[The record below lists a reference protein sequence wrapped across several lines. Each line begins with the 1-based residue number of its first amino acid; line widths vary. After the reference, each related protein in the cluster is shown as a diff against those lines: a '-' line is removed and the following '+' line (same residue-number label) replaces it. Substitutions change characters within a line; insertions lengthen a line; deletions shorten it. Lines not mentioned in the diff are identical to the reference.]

1 MTAPDPIRV
10 TIDIWSDVM
19 CPWCVIGYKHLEQA
33 LQQLEGEI
41 AAEIRWLPFEL
52 NPDMPPEGEESV
64 AHIARKYGRTPQ
76 QAAEGRQMMAER
88 ARAAGFP
95 FDYAGPKQENG
106 DPPPSMLWNT
116 FDAHKLL
123 RWALDTAGAEAQ
135 TRLKLALFAAHFQQR
150 RDVSDRTVLLG
161 IAQAEGFDRAEAQA
175 ALDDPAIAATV
186 RAEERL
192 AWDNNVSGVP
202 AMVIDRRFIVPGA
215 QEPETY
221 VNVLRKAV
229 ARRSQKDE

>member
-1 MTAPDPIRV
+1 VSAKKPARV

-33 LQQLEGEI
+33 LAELAGEI
-41 AAEIRWLPFEL
+41 EAEIRWLPFEL

-64 AHIARKYGRTPQ
+64 AHIARKYRRTPE
-76 QAAEGRQMMAER
+76 QAASGRDMMADR

-95 FDYAGPKQENG
+95 FDYTGEGA
-106 DPPPSMLWNT
+106 PPPSMLWNT

-123 RWALDTAGAEAQ
+123 RWALDTVGPKEQ

-150 RDVSDRTVLLG
+150 RNVGDRAVLLDVAE
-161 IAQAEGFDRAEAQA
+161 AQGFDRTEAKV
-175 ALDDPAIAATV
+175 ALDDLAIEAAV

-192 AWDNNVSGVP
+192 AWENNVSGVP
-202 AMVIDRRFIVPGA
+202 AMVIDRQFIVPGA

-221 VNVLRKAV
+221 IDVLRKVV
-229 ARRSQKDE
+229 ARRR

>member
-1 MTAPDPIRV
+1 MTARV

-19 CPWCVIGYKHLEQA
+19 CPWCVIGYKHLEAA
-33 LQQLEGEI
+33 LATLAGEI
-41 AAEIRWLPFEL
+41 EAEIRWLPFEL

-64 AHIARKYGRTPQ
+64 AHIARKYGRTPE
-76 QAAEGRQMMAER
+76 QAAEGRTMMAER

-95 FDYAGPKQENG
+95 FDYTGKGE
-106 DPPPSMLWNT
+106 PPPSMLWNT

-123 RWALDTAGAEAQ
+123 RWALDTYGPEAQ

-150 RDVSDRTVLLG
+150 LNVSDRDVLLEIVEG
-161 IAQAEGFDRAEAQA
+161 EGFDPAAAAA
-175 ALDDPAIAATV
+175 ALDDPEIAAKV

-202 AMVIDRRFIVPGA
+202 AMVIDREFIVPGA

-221 VNVLRKAV
+221 AQVLRKVV
-229 ARRSQKDE
+229 ARRE